1 MSTYNEVYEYVKAA
15 TITFCKDNH
24 YFTTTESISGELN
37 VSRTVVSRYLNKLL
51 LDNKLIKISA
61 RPVIFYDKKVLE
73 NYYKVF
79 FDEREFMSVSAFMN
93 YIESLK
99 KNN

>member
-37 VSRTVVSRYLNKLL
+37 VSRTVV
-51 LDNKLIKISA
+51 D
-61 RPVIFYDKKVLE
+61 V
-73 NYYKVF
+73 YKRQLF
-79 FDEREFMSVSAFMN
+79 RLTA
-93 YIESLK
+93 
-99 KNN
+99 